1 MRKIFLLITFI
12 ILFSCGEEVI
22 DKPVNLI
29 SKEKM
34 IDILYDLAIIDAA
47 KSTGPQVMEN
57 KLKESIYIEQAMV
70 VGANKRFASALI
82 SPNISNLTKWCAEH
96 NIPVKSKEGLV
107 KIPDVVELLQ
117 REIQQINKTLQ
128 EHEEVKRFQMVNS
141 EWSPL
146 TGELSPTLKLRRN
159 VIAKN
164 YKELIN
170 KLLSE

>member
-57 KLKESIYIEQAMV
+57 KNFVPMQFIYSKYEIDSIQFVSSDLY
-70 VGANKRFASALI
+70 FASKPLEYEDI
-82 SPNISNLTKWCAEH
+82 YKKIEERIK
-96 NIPVKSKEGLV
+96 KEKERFEKLNE
-107 KIPDVVELLQ
+107 KKKDSL
-117 REIQQINKTLQ
+117 NQ
-128 EHEEVKRFQMVNS
+128 EK
-141 EWSPL
+141 
-146 TGELSPTLKLRRN
+146 
-159 VIAKN
+159 
-164 YKELIN
+164 
-170 KLLSE
+170 

>member
-57 KLKESIYIEQAMV
+57 KNFVPMQFIYSKYEIDSIQFVSSDLYFASKPLEYEDIYKKIEERIKKEKERFEKLKEKKKDSL
-70 VGANKRFASALI
+70 N
-82 SPNISNLTKWCAEH
+82 
-96 NIPVKSKEGLV
+96 
-107 KIPDVVELLQ
+107 
-117 REIQQINKTLQ
+117 Q
-128 EHEEVKRFQMVNS
+128 EEE
-141 EWSPL
+141 
-146 TGELSPTLKLRRN
+146 
-159 VIAKN
+159 
-164 YKELIN
+164 
-170 KLLSE
+170 